1 MKDSGAV
8 IVEQPEE
15 MRPAVAEWAARR
27 PMANR
32 APIEWTKAILLYGI
46 ILLLAALVFLIF
58 MPFFVPLGWAA
69 VLAVLCEPWAEPWKA
84 RWGATRA
91 AVVGTIGVTLVLI
104 VPALLLMSLFALEGI
119 QAVRNLQEAIAT
131 GSLAWVTHAWSWLA
145 AKSGEAGSDLPT
157 LVRDNTSRMGAAL
170 AAGLGAVVANIAVF
184 LFELSVTLFALFYF
198 LRDGDAIVETLR
210 AVLPFDDATREEII
224 AGAQGLIH
232 ASVRVSLFLALVQGL
247 VGGLGFAVV
256 GIGSPIFWGIA
267 MAFLSLLPVVG
278 TWPIW
283 IPAVVWLYAS
293 GHPARA
299 TVLLVI
305 CLGMVIG
312 TDNFLRPALLSGS
325 ARVNGLLV
333 FVGVLGG
340 VSAFGMLGIVLGPL
354 VIAAA
359 MSVLD
364 VYTRR
369 EQPA

>member
-1 MKDSGAV
+1 MSKTEPSKWPTAV
-8 IVEQPEE
+8 
-15 MRPAVAEWAARR
+15 
-27 PMANR
+27 
-32 APIEWTKAILLYGI
+32 LFYGL
-46 ILLLAALVFLIF
+46 ILLLAAFVFLIF
-58 MPFFVPLGWAA
+58 RPFLVPLGWAA
-69 VLAVLCEPWAEPWKA
+69 VLAVLCDPWTEPWKA

-91 AVVGTIGVTLVLI
+91 AAAGTIGVTLVLI
-104 VPALLLMSLFALEGI
+104 VPALLLMFLFALEGI
-119 QAVRNLQEAIAT
+119 QAVHNLQEAIAA
-131 GSLAWVTHAWSWLA
+131 GSLAWVSDAWSWLA
-145 AKSGEAGSDLPT
+145 EKSGEAGSDLPA
-157 LVRDNTSRMGAAL
+157 LVRENTSRMGAVL
-170 AAGLGAVVANIAVF
+170 AAELGAVLANIAVF

-224 AGAQGLIH
+224 AGARRLIH

-267 MAFLSLLPVVG
+267 MAFLALLPVVG

-293 GHPARA
+293 RHSVRA
-299 TVLLVI
+299 TVLLAI
-305 CLGMVIG
+305 CVGMVIV

-340 VSAFGMLGIVLGPL
+340 VSAFGMLGVVLGPL